1 MFEYGACLAHPF
13 IDCARRSAAVTM
25 SLTNVPFIATGP
37 GATMV
42 KRRQTKSEQ
51 TRQRILIAAAK
62 IVGAIGYAKASVTLI
77 TSEAKIASGGFYY
90 YFNTRDDLFD
100 ELLPALG
107 QEMIAFISDSIKD
120 VEWGIEHEV
129 RSFEAYLAYLKK
141 RPEFYRV
148 FSEAYVYAP
157 KAYKKHFT
165 VVIENYV
172 TAFNIQ
178 KKKGHVFVKD
188 EEMMLLVYFLIG
200 IRNYVSQ
207 LYMERG
213 AKKDLSPETA
223 VELYRKLIMGEIFR
237 TSTSV
242 EAAPIEAKP
251 KRSRPPKAL
260 VEQTS

>member
-1 MFEYGACLAHPF
+1 
-13 IDCARRSAAVTM
+13 M

-62 IVGAIGYAKASVTLI
+62 IVGAIGYAKASVTAI
-77 TSEAKIASGGFYY
+77 TGEAKIASGGFYY

-107 QEMIAFISDSIKD
+107 QEMIAFISESIKD
-120 VEWGIEHEV
+120 AEWGIEHEV

-165 VVIENYV
+165 VVIDNYV

-178 KKKGHVFVKD
+178 KKKGHLAVED
-188 EEMMLLVYFLIG
+188 EEMLLLVYFLIG

-213 AKKDLSPETA
+213 AKKDLSPEMA

-237 TSTSV
+237 TLGSAETAPA
-242 EAAPIEAKP
+242 EAPPVAAKP
-251 KRSRPPKAL
+251 KRTRVPKVL
-260 VEQTS
+260 VAQTS